1 MVLSRACMN
10 SQPNAPEVILER
22 FPGEAWGLCWQRT
35 AFDEERQVLH
45 VLDMRYMRWCTR
57 RRFAMLRYFQSYPHG
72 PHGVSARYFH
82 ETRTKCVSTEI
93 NNMGGRRVVPRAP
106 DNPNGAHDTQE
117 LVVILPRFCNVL
129 IFLTLFVK
137 LWAKRRA
144 FAEWKP
150 VNNVHRLIFAGV
162 DPNTPAGQQQ
172 QERKEQGTL
181 TY

>member
-1 MVLSRACMN
+1 
-10 SQPNAPEVILER
+10 
-22 FPGEAWGLCWQRT
+22 
-35 AFDEERQVLH
+35 
-45 VLDMRYMRWCTR
+45 
-57 RRFAMLRYFQSYPHG
+57 MLRYFQSYPHR

-93 NNMGGRRVVPRAP
+93 DNMGGRRVVPRVP

-117 LVVILPRFCNVL
+117 LVVILPHISAMSLF
-129 IFLTLFVK
+129 FLTLFVK

-144 FAEWKP
+144 FAERKP

-181 TY
+181 KY

>member
-1 MVLSRACMN
+1 
-10 SQPNAPEVILER
+10 
-22 FPGEAWGLCWQRT
+22 
-35 AFDEERQVLH
+35 
-45 VLDMRYMRWCTR
+45 
-57 RRFAMLRYFQSYPHG
+57 MLRYFQKVIHTVHMEFLPDTI
-72 PHGVSARYFH
+72 RYCH

-93 NNMGGRRVVPRAP
+93 DNMGGRRVVPRAP

-117 LVVILPRFCNVL
+117 LVVILPHISAYFCHLL

-144 FAEWKP
+144 FAQQKP

-181 TY
+181 NMK